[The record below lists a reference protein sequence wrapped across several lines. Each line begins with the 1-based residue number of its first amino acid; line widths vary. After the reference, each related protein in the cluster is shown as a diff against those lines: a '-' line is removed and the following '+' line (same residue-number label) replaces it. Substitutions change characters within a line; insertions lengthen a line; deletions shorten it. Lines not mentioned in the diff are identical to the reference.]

1 MVYGISVL
9 MLQLVCESK
18 IISKLK
24 AENMLL
30 AAVWRIKQSRLG
42 LVRQD
47 EEGLRW
53 ASGTG
58 HREASQAALGVKNP
72 HTNQRRRFNT

>member
-42 LVRQD
+42 WVRQD
-47 EEGLRW
+47 EEGLR
-53 ASGTG
+53 
-58 HREASQAALGVKNP
+58 
-72 HTNQRRRFNT
+72 